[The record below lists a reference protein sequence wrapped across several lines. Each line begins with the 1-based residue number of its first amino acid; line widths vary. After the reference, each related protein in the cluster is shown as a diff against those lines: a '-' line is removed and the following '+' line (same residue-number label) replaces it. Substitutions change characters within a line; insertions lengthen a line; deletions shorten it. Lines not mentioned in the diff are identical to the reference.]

1 MVSGLRINF
10 AKSQFG
16 AIGQTEDW
24 CRFVVDYLNCGPLQF
39 PFISILQ
46 YVDDTVFFG
55 EPTMQNVKVIKTILR
70 GFELVSSLKINFAK
84 SYFGAVGKSDQWVRE
99 AAGFLN
105 CRILILTSKYKG
117 WRGLEEGLPKQ
128 THSFWWSDLRS
139 IIHHSSMGDVL
150 KQFLWKLGSGDQILF
165 WEDSWVGDGITLR
178 DKYPELYQI
187 SSQKFQIVESMESFG
202 EAGWEW
208 EFSWRRNLFDN
219 ELGRASAFIEQATAL
234 SPNATLKDYWVWGA
248 DPKGIFT
255 TSTAYLCIKGDQ
267 PIGHLNRGFNQLWE
281 IKVPPR
287 ALSFAW
293 RLLWDRLPTK
303 ENLIRRQVVIE
314 NDLCTFCQ
322 SQVESASHLFFTCKN
337 VMPMWWEF
345 NSLVKEDRV
354 MHCRPGD
361 NFSQHFS
368 LAGSRDSNRKWKI
381 WWIAATISIWNLR
394 NFMTFKNQL
403 FVISKLVDNAIFLTW
418 SWLRG
423 WEKDFVVP
431 F

>member
-1 MVSGLRINF
+1 M
-10 AKSQFG
+10 
-16 AIGQTEDW
+16 
-24 CRFVVDYLNCGPLQF
+24 
-39 PFISILQ
+39 
-46 YVDDTVFFG
+46 
-55 EPTMQNVKVIKTILR
+55 
-70 GFELVSSLKINFAK
+70 
-84 SYFGAVGKSDQWVRE
+84 
-99 AAGFLN
+99 
-105 CRILILTSKYKG
+105 
-117 WRGLEEGLPKQ
+117 
-128 THSFWWSDLRS
+128 
-139 IIHHSSMGDVL
+139 
-150 KQFLWKLGSGDQILF
+150 
-165 WEDSWVGDGITLR
+165 GDGITLR
-178 DKYPELYQI
+178 DKYPKLYQI
-187 SSQKFQIVESMESFG
+187 SSQKFQTVESMGSFG

-219 ELGRASAFIEQATAL
+219 ELGRASAFIEQATTL
-234 SPNATLKDYWVWGA
+234 SPNAALKDYWVWGA

-255 TSTAYLCIKGDQ
+255 TRTAYLCIKGDQ
-267 PIGHLNRGFNQLWE
+267 PIGYLNRGFSQLWE

-322 SQVESASHLFFTCKN
+322 SQVECASHLFFTYKK
-337 VMPMWWEF
+337 VMPTWWEF
-345 NSLVKEDRV
+345 NSWVKEDRV

-368 LAGSRDSNRKWKI
+368 LAGLRDSNRKWKI

-394 NFMTFKNQL
+394 NDMIFKNQP
-403 FVISKLVDNAIFLTW
+403 FVIPKLVDNAIFLTW

-431 F
+431 FQQWSSFMSLAFT

>member
-1 MVSGLRINF
+1 
-10 AKSQFG
+10 
-16 AIGQTEDW
+16 
-24 CRFVVDYLNCGPLQF
+24 
-39 PFISILQ
+39 
-46 YVDDTVFFG
+46 
-55 EPTMQNVKVIKTILR
+55 
-70 GFELVSSLKINFAK
+70 
-84 SYFGAVGKSDQWVRE
+84 
-99 AAGFLN
+99 
-105 CRILILTSKYKG
+105 
-117 WRGLEEGLPKQ
+117 
-128 THSFWWSDLRS
+128 
-139 IIHHSSMGDVL
+139 MGDVL

-165 WEDSWVGDGITLR
+165 GEDSWVGDGITLK

-187 SSQKFQIVESMESFG
+187 SSQKFQTVESMGSFG

-208 EFSWRRNLFDN
+208 EFSRRRNLFDN
-219 ELGRASAFIEQATAL
+219 ELGRASAFIEQATTL
-234 SPNATLKDYWVWGA
+234 SPNAALKDYWVWGA

-267 PIGHLNRGFNQLWE
+267 PIGHLNRGFSQLWE

-322 SQVESASHLFFTCKN
+322 SQVKSASHLFFTCKKF
-337 VMPMWWEF
+337 MPMWWEF
-345 NSLVKEDRV
+345 NSWVKEDRV

-361 NFSQHFS
+361 KFSQHFS

-394 NFMTFKNQL
+394 NDIIFKNQP

-431 F
+431 FQQWSSSMSLAFT

>member
-1 MVSGLRINF
+1 M
-10 AKSQFG
+10 
-16 AIGQTEDW
+16 
-24 CRFVVDYLNCGPLQF
+24 
-39 PFISILQ
+39 
-46 YVDDTVFFG
+46 
-55 EPTMQNVKVIKTILR
+55 
-70 GFELVSSLKINFAK
+70 
-84 SYFGAVGKSDQWVRE
+84 
-99 AAGFLN
+99 
-105 CRILILTSKYKG
+105 
-117 WRGLEEGLPKQ
+117 
-128 THSFWWSDLRS
+128 
-139 IIHHSSMGDVL
+139 
-150 KQFLWKLGSGDQILF
+150 
-165 WEDSWVGDGITLR
+165 GDGITLR
-178 DKYPELYQI
+178 DKYPKLYQI
-187 SSQKFQIVESMESFG
+187 SSQKFQTVASMESFG

-219 ELGRASAFIEQATAL
+219 ELGRASAFIEQATTL
-234 SPNATLKDYWVWGA
+234 SPNAALKDYWVWGA

-255 TSTAYLCIKGDQ
+255 TRTAYLCIKGDQ
-267 PIGHLNRGFNQLWE
+267 PIGYLNRGFSQLWE

-322 SQVESASHLFFTCKN
+322 SQVECASHLFFTYKK
-337 VMPMWWEF
+337 VMPTWWEF
-345 NSLVKEDRV
+345 NSWVKEDRV

-368 LAGSRDSNRKWKI
+368 LAGLRDSNRKWKI

-394 NFMTFKNQL
+394 NDMIFKNQP
-403 FVISKLVDNAIFLTW
+403 FVIPKLVDNAIFLTW

-431 F
+431 FQQWSSFMSLAFT